1 MMPDRVKLFDPPM
14 DELEPKVMLPEAVA
28 AVALLLI
35 IAPPDERPVLLMVN
49 RLEIDWPLRSS
60 TALVADTVTD
70 PVPNGPVCGGPVIPL
85 EPAFNVP
92 EDTVVPPV

>member
-1 MMPDRVKLFDPPM
+1 MPDRVKLFDPPT

-28 AVALLLI
+28 AVVLLLI